1 MNATTLIGIW
11 SRHTESTFAA
21 ANRPNF
27 NIRRVDINKQSFL
40 LQHFLLESASDSA
53 VASRLYSCVWTL
65 LGRVWWRWGVFG
77 KKDLVGPRREWLWE
91 RRTERNQIRVRLLAL
106 PLHQTSRI
114 LFPGLSSFDSGFD
127 RDWQKDGEDKGE
139 HNGNQNHRM
148 MIGFLKSSSLIPHA
162 NTKRQGRKSA
172 LLELLLGRWWNYR
185 QHNSVDDFV
194 RFLVDVG

>member
-65 LGRVWWRWGVFG
+65 LGRVGWRWGGVWEERLSRSEEGMTLG
-77 KKDLVGPRREWLWE
+77 KANRKESNSCTLFS
-91 RRTERNQIRVRLLAL
+91 T